1 MPDPMTQPAAQD
13 HPEPERRRWMAVLAR
28 ADGESLARHLAEAGP
43 CPAYT
48 RLRGP
53 ESGLV
58 MVRGRVGGSG
68 GPFNLG
74 EMTVTRCT
82 VRTKEGR
89 IGHAYVA
96 GRDER
101 QAELAALLDAMLQD
115 PQRRPALETAV
126 IAPLAAEQQARSET
140 RAAKAAATKVQ
151 FFAMRTMRT

>member
-1 MPDPMTQPAAQD
+1 
-13 HPEPERRRWMAVLAR
+13 MAVLAR
-28 ADGESLARHLAEAGP
+28 ADGEVLARLLAEAGP
-43 CPAYT
+43 CPDYT

-53 ESGLV
+53 ESGLI
-58 MVRGRVGGSG
+58 MIRGRIGGSG

-74 EMTVTRCT
+74 ATTVTRCSI
-82 VRTKEGR
+82 RTAEGR

-115 PQRRPALETAV
+115 RLRRPALEEAV
-126 IAPLAAEQQARSET
+126 IAPLAAAQQARREG